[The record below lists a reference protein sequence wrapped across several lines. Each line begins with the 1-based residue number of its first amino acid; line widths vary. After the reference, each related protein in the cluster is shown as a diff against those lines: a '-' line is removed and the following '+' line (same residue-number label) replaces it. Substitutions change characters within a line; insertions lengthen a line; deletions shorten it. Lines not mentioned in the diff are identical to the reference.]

1 MAQGYFALV
10 LHAHLPYIRHPQDP
24 GIMEERWLFEAVT
37 ECYLP
42 LLRSFERMV
51 KDGVKFKITLSLSP
65 PLIGML
71 NDQLL
76 QERYVRHISRLI
88 KLAEKEVERN
98 KYNQNFRDVA
108 LMYYNRLNELR
119 RSFENDYG
127 GNHTTAPGLQ
137 ALGALE
143 SSLPA
148 PRTATCV
155 DHEQG
160 SQAGAGAGAI
170 GKVYK

>member
-1 MAQGYFALV
+1 MTQGYVALV

-24 GIMEERWLFEAVT
+24 GIMEERWFFEAVT

-71 NDQLL
+71 NDRLL

-98 KYNQNFRDVA
+98 KYNQIRKC
-108 LMYYNRLNELR
+108 LCSIR
-119 RSFENDYG
+119 
-127 GNHTTAPGLQ
+127 
-137 ALGALE
+137 
-143 SSLPA
+143 LPA
-148 PRTATCV
+148 KFR
-155 DHEQG
+155 
-160 SQAGAGAGAI
+160 
-170 GKVYK
+170 